1 MLEVYVRVEDIDWD
15 FDDDEIDES
24 VPTDFVMPVSID
36 EETEEELKARA
47 EENKTDFKT
56 ELHDYLSEELVDMVS
71 DEYGYCH
78 NGFDFKILKTAN
90 NDFGRAKEIL
100 NNLISYLA
108 DLKDHEG
115 TEEWNDFWKEIAE
128 LNDGEMKYY
137 GLDREEE

>member
-1 MLEVYVRVEDIDWD
+1 MLEVYVRIKDVDWD

-24 VPTDFVMPVSID
+24 VPTDFVIPVYID
-36 EETEEELKARA
+36 DETEEELKARA
-47 EENKTDFKT
+47 EENGTNFKT
-56 ELHDYLSEELVDMVS
+56 ELHEYLSEELVDMVS

-78 NGFDFKILKTAN
+78 NGFDFEIIETAN

-128 LNDGEMKYY
+128 LNDGEMLYY
-137 GLDREEE
+137 DLNRDEE